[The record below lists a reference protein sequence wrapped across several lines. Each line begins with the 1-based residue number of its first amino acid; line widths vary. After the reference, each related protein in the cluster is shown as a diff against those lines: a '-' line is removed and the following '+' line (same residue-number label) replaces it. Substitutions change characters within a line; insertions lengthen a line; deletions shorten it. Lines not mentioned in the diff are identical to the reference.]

1 MPRALTVS
9 QTYVL
14 GTQVVRVSW
23 SGFTPTRRTGQYA
36 VNVVQCIAGA
46 TSIDR
51 DCFNAVPFPNSENGN
66 GVIGATTRA
75 DGTGSVDLEVRDG
88 SSLPTLGCTAAKPC
102 SIVAYELTAV
112 RASGEIKPDGSFT
125 LETLQNGGIV
135 KGARSGTFRA
145 RVILPDDDPKA
156 KKAAAQAVNKKFL
169 SFDSSGLSFK
179 SPPDGTVTLRLSRP

>member
-1 MPRALTVS
+1 MAFALKTIAS
-9 QTYVL
+9 RLLQ
-14 GTQVVRVSW
+14 
-23 SGFTPTRRTGQYA
+23 
-36 VNVVQCIAGA
+36 AGA
-46 TSIDR
+46 ALLALGCSAGGPTTH
-51 DCFNAVPFPNSENGN
+51 AVSGKLVLEG
-66 GVIGATTRA
+66 GDISVLAG
-75 DGTGSVDLEVRDG
+75 GSVEGSLDG
-88 SSLPTLGCTAAKPC
+88 EP
-102 SIVAYELTAV
+102 AV

-156 KKAAAQAVNKKFL
+156 KRAAAQAVNKKFL